1 MAQDK
6 LQEYRER
13 YDDFS
18 DHFSEQ
24 RKRQLEDLKFSNPA
38 DPQQWDEAV
47 RSARQN
53 SPGGARPCLTF
64 DHTNQYINQVVN
76 DARQNK
82 PGIQV
87 LPADS
92 GADIQTAQSI
102 EGMIRQIE
110 YTSRA
115 SIAYDTSIEHAAR
128 CGNGWIR
135 VTTEVTNPQL
145 GEQEIRIKSVQD
157 ALSCLLS
164 PESIEPDGS
173 DATDGFIETM
183 MSKRAFEK
191 AYGKKIAQTSW
202 DGKISGWYSD
212 KMIRVCEYY
221 QLKTSKSNRIDV
233 VMPDGSQ
240 QTHTEDSYWAQ
251 AKQIGFQPRVTAQ
264 YLKEDRTVEWCLM
277 TGDDIIDSTEILSQ
291 WIPLIPVYGN
301 VLWIDGKR
309 YVCGLT
315 RQLMDGQRAKN
326 FERSAEIELISLQPK
341 SPFILPFESVEG
353 FENEWEAA
361 NTSNKAYLPYNALD
375 TEGRPLPHPQRLQ
388 PPQIPASF
396 VQGAQRASDDMQA
409 AIGMYKS
416 NLGAPSNATSGRAK
430 MQDQRE
436 GDTATYHF
444 VDNQRR
450 SIEQV
455 GRIVVN
461 MIPRYYNTQREIR
474 ILGLNGDAKAIQIN
488 PNAESNHSG
497 KVPSINPA
505 SGTYDVRVKAGPA
518 YATMRQEA
526 SEALTEIVGKNPQM
540 MAVLGPTWARMQDW
554 PDADK
559 VAKLLLTMAPPQV
572 QAMEQEDNSLPPEAQ
587 SIVAGLK
594 SQMEQMQQQMQQM
607 GDALGK
613 AGDHVDQLEADKGDK
628 AGELEIKR
636 IEANTKAYDAIT
648 KRLQVV
654 GPLLNPVEVQ
664 QLAEETKR
672 EAMEQPDPGQ
682 PPSESMGIPE
692 QMPDDASSRFAVCR
706 HCGSAEDVGINE
718 TRCPGCGTHYEAQ
731 EPPQQEQQEPPG
743 FNEQQE
749 QPPQSGGFFSPEQNQ
764 SPPTSP
770 GFGDAP
776 LS

>member
-1 MAQDK
+1 MTQDK
-6 LQEYRER
+6 LQSYRER

-24 RKRQLEDLKFSNPA
+24 RKRMLEDLRFSNPA
-38 DPQQWDEAV
+38 DPKQWDDKV
-47 RSARQN
+47 RRAREN
-53 SPGGARPCLTF
+53 AAGGARPCLTF

-87 LPADS
+87 LPVDS

-115 SIAYDTSIEHAAR
+115 SIAYDTAIEHAAR
-128 CGNGWIR
+128 CGAGWIR
-135 VTTEVTNPQL
+135 VTTEVTNPRL
-145 GEQEIRIKSVQD
+145 NEQEIRIKSVQD
-157 ALSCLLS
+157 ALSCMLS

-173 DATDGFIETM
+173 DAEDGFIETM

-191 AYGKKIAQTSW
+191 AYGKKAGQTSW
-202 DGKISGWYSD
+202 QGGNKGWFNDTS
-212 KMIRVCEYY
+212 IRICEYY
-221 QLKTSKSNRIDV
+221 KLKTSKSNRLDV
-233 VMPDGSQ
+233 VLPDGSSK
-240 QTHTEDSYWAQ
+240 TLTEDSYWSE
-251 AKQIGFQPRVTAQ
+251 AKKLGYQPRVTAQ
-264 YLKEDRTVEWCLM
+264 YMAEDRTVAWCLM
-277 TGDDIIDSTEILSQ
+277 TGDDIIEETIVLSQ
-291 WIPLIPVYGN
+291 WVPLVPVYGN

-326 FERSAEIELISLQPK
+326 YERSAQIEMISMQPK
-341 SPFILPFESVEG
+341 APFILPFESVEQ
-353 FENEWEAA
+353 FENEWRAA
-361 NTSNKAYLPYNALD
+361 NTSNAAYLPYNALD
-375 TEGRPLPHPQRLQ
+375 GEGRQLPAPQRLN
-388 PPQIPASF
+388 PPQIPAAF
-396 VQGAQRASDDMQA
+396 VQGAQQASDDMQA

-436 GDTATYHF
+436 GDTATYHY

-450 SIEQV
+450 SIEHI

-461 MIPRYYNTQREIR
+461 MIPRYYNTRRETR
-474 ILGLNGDAKAIQIN
+474 ILGLNGDAKVVQIN
-488 PNAESNHSG
+488 PDAESNHDGS
-497 KVPSINPA
+497 KPSINPA

-526 SEALTEIVGKNPQM
+526 SEALTDIVSKSPELM
-540 MAVLGPTWARMQDW
+540 SVLGPTWARMQDW

-572 QAMEQEDNSLPPEAQ
+572 QALEQEGNSLPPEAQ
-587 SIVAGLK
+587 SAVAAVK
-594 SQMEQMQQQMQQM
+594 SQMTQLQQQMNQM
-607 GDALGK
+607 AEALAN
-613 AGDHVDQLEADKGDK
+613 AGNEVDKLEADKE
-628 AGELEIKR
+628 ASMAEVEVKR

-648 KRLQVV
+648 KRLQVL
-654 GPLLNPVEVQ
+654 GPLLNPVEVKS
-664 QLAEETKR
+664 LAAETQR

-692 QMPDDASSRFAVCR
+692 QMPD
-706 HCGSAEDVGINE
+706 
-718 TRCPGCGTHYEAQ
+718 
-731 EPPQQEQQEPPG
+731 EPQMQAPPDPAM
-743 FNEQQE
+743 QTPE
-749 QPPQSGGFFSPEQNQ
+749 QPANAGFFTPEQDVEA
-764 SPPTSP
+764 PTSP
-770 GFGDAP
+770 GFGDEP
-776 LS
+776 T

>member
-13 YDDFS
+13 YDDFR
-18 DHFSEQ
+18 DHFAEQ
-24 RKRQLEDLKFSNPA
+24 RRRQMEDLRFSNPA
-38 DPQQWDEAV
+38 DPQQWDDSV
-47 RSARQN
+47 RNARQN

-87 LPADS
+87 LPVDS
-92 GADIQTAQSI
+92 GADIQTATSI

-115 SIAYDTSIEHAAR
+115 TIAYDTAIDHAAR
-128 CGNGWIR
+128 CGIGWMR
-135 VTTEVTNPQL
+135 VTTEVTNPRL
-145 GEQEIRIKSVQD
+145 NEQELRIKSVQD
-157 ALSCLLS
+157 ALSVMLS

-173 DATDGFIETM
+173 DATDGFVETM

-191 AYGKKIAQTSW
+191 AYGTKLAQTSW
-202 DGKISGWYSD
+202 DGAKGWFSD
-212 KMIRVCEYY
+212 NAVRVCEYY
-221 QLKTSKSNRIDV
+221 KLRTSKSNRLDV
-233 VMPDGSQ
+233 VLPNGSR
-240 QTHTEDSYWAQ
+240 QTHTEESYWDQ
-251 AKQIGFQPRVTAQ
+251 AKQLGYQPMVEAQ
-264 YLKEDRTVEWCLM
+264 YMIEDRTVDWCMM
-277 TGDDIIDSTEILSQ
+277 TGNDIIDETEIRSQ

-326 FERSAEIELISLQPK
+326 YERSAQIEMIAMQPK
-341 SPFILPFESVEG
+341 APFVLPFESVEN
-353 FENEWEAA
+353 FEAEWEAA
-361 NTSNKAYLPYNALD
+361 NTSNKPYLPYNALD
-375 TEGRPLPHPQRLQ
+375 AEGRPLPAPQRMA
-388 PPQIPASF
+388 PPQIPGAF
-396 VQGAQRASDDMQA
+396 VQGAQMASDDMQA

-450 SIEQV
+450 SIEHV
-455 GRIVVN
+455 GRILVN
-461 MIPRYYNTQREIR
+461 MIPRYYNTQRETR
-474 ILGLNGDAKAIQIN
+474 ILGLNGDAKVVQIN
-488 PNAESNHSG
+488 PKAESNHEG
-497 KVPSINPA
+497 KTPSINPA

-526 SEALTEIVGKNPQM
+526 SEALTDIVGKNPQM
-540 MAVLGPTWARMQDW
+540 MSVLGPTWARMQDW

-572 QAMEQEDNSLPPEAQ
+572 QALEQEDSQLPPEAQ
-587 SIVAGLK
+587 SIVAGMK
-594 SQMEQMQQQMQQM
+594 AQMEQMQQQLQQM
-607 GDALGK
+607 GEALGK
-613 AGDHVDQLEADKGDK
+613 AGDHVDQLEAEKGDK
-628 AGELEIKR
+628 ASELEIKR
-636 IEANTKAYDAIT
+636 IEANTRAYDAIT
-648 KRLQVV
+648 NRLKVV
-654 GPLLNPVEVQ
+654 GPLLNPAEAV
-664 QLAEETKR
+664 QLAEETKQ

-682 PPSESMGIPE
+682 PPSERMGIPE
-692 QMPDDASSRFAVCR
+692 QLPD
-706 HCGSAEDVGINE
+706 
-718 TRCPGCGTHYEAQ
+718 
-731 EPPQQEQQEPPG
+731 EPQP
-743 FNEQQE
+743 QE
-749 QPPQSGGFFSPEQNQ
+749 QPPPGIDQTPPEQPPQTGGFFTPGPDP

-770 GFGDAP
+770 GIGDDS